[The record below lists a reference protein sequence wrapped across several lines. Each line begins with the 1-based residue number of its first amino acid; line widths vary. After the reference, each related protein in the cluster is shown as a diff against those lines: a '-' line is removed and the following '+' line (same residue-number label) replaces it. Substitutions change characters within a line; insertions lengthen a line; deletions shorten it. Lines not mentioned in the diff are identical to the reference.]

1 MPLLIYLRK
10 EDNKEGEKMA
20 RYNFK
25 EVAEILNATR
35 KEIANPSYYT
45 DFLKTLGNNYKYTY
59 AHQLSIY
66 SISPNATAC
75 AEYDYWKSIGR
86 SVKRGEKG
94 IPILDFETGKV
105 KYLLMFY
112 RR

>member
-1 MPLLIYLRK
+1 
-10 EDNKEGEKMA
+10 MA

-66 SISPNATAC
+66 SC
-75 AEYDYWKSIGR
+75 
-86 SVKRGEKG
+86 
-94 IPILDFETGKV
+94 
-105 KYLLMFY
+105 LLY
-112 RR
+112 TSDAADDAAIV

>member
-1 MPLLIYLRK
+1 
-10 EDNKEGEKMA
+10 MA

-75 AEYDYWKSIGR
+75 AQSTTIGKALEE
-86 SVKRGEKG
+86 V
-94 IPILDFETGKV
+94 
-105 KYLLMFY
+105 
-112 RR
+112 